1 MSIFH
6 ELKEKIVFPRNWKD
20 NLIAHKKYEK
30 LYKKNPTELI
40 YSNIY
45 RIQSREQIEKKK
57 TRLKSILVFFMLQN
71 ILIYY

>member
-45 RIQSREQIEKKK
+45 RIQSREQIEKK
-57 TRLKSILVFFMLQN
+57 
-71 ILIYY
+71 

>member
-30 LYKKNPTELI
+30 LYKKI
-40 YSNIY
+40 
-45 RIQSREQIEKKK
+45 RQSLYTVIF
-57 TRLKSILVFFMLQN
+57 TVFNQEN
-71 ILIYY
+71 K